1 MNYIRYSISEPSDFG
16 LTSSIPTFHFRFV
29 PHDTTESTGEHH
41 ITGFKYVGQILSC
54 APIFLAQSRRDFGQ
68 KISWKKITFW
78 ILLTNWSKEIGKSWY
93 DADQEHRQRSGRLS
107 ITRILFACLVS
118 PSVRKTPKT
127 GGDIDTDTMDTTI
140 RVIEE
145 KKRENTERER
155 SDDIAS
161 GPLHFVMEMIQKDID
176 TKVRGGIAPLCDGD
190 DTKGHRYEGAG
201 RNCPPLRQFTGYSEW

>member
-1 MNYIRYSISEPSDFG
+1 M
-16 LTSSIPTFHFRFV
+16 
-29 PHDTTESTGEHH
+29 
-41 ITGFKYVGQILSC
+41 
-54 APIFLAQSRRDFGQ
+54 
-68 KISWKKITFW
+68 
-78 ILLTNWSKEIGKSWY
+78 
-93 DADQEHRQRSGRLS
+93 S

-176 TKVRGGIAPLCDGD
+176 TKVRGGIALLSDSSQGTVSGKTDISSIDRSPACHFLSTAAIGFVELPSSTDAEDFIVQSSTNDYLESIRIRFCSAP
-190 DTKGHRYEGAG
+190 TIVRAANLHG
-201 RNCPPLRQFTGYSEW
+201 RHYFLSITQVRPSKRPRLI